1 MQTLFDSAG
10 LAIVA
15 YVEVL
20 ADGTSPNTNSGVTTA
35 KTATGR
41 YTITLPSDKAQGSN
55 KDLIFIQPTG
65 VASGVPVTSRVD
77 DTTSQTVKSVELTN
91 GTTPT
96 DNAFSAIIL
105 RTITPTPA
113 GAPS

>member
-1 MQTLFDSAG
+1 MNALFDSAG

-15 YVEVL
+15 YVSVL

-41 YTITLPSDKAQGSN
+41 YTITLPDGKAQGSA

-77 DTTSQTVKSVELTN
+77 DTTSTTVKAVELTN

-96 DNAFSAIIL
+96 DNAFTALIL

-113 GAPS
+113 GSPS